1 LDALAPLG
9 INLTFLISQIVNFI
23 VLLLILRAWAWKPIR
38 RMLEQRRE
46 RIAQGLEDARVAA
59 EARANA
65 EKEAQAILGRAQAE
79 ANQKVRESADRAEQ
93 VAREI
98 RAAAEK
104 DVAGLR
110 ETAAGEAEQART
122 AALGELRGQV
132 AALAIAAAQKLIGES
147 LDEKRQRHLLEEFFS
162 GIKDGRVVVLEGET
176 LQGAGAEVTSALPLT
191 EAEQETV
198 RRQLARPLGEG
209 ASLSFR
215 VNPAIL
221 GGLVIRVGDKVI
233 DGSVAGKL
241 EGLRQSL
248 R

>member
-1 LDALAPLG
+1 MEALG
-9 INLTFLISQIVNFI
+9 INLGYLLVQILNFAI
-23 VLLLILRAWAWKPIR
+23 IFVVLRVWVYKPILGLLER
-38 RMLEQRRE
+38 RRQ

-65 EKEAQAILGRAQAE
+65 EKEAQAILGQAQAD
-79 ANQKVRESADRAEQ
+79 ANQRVRESAERAEQ

-98 RAAAEK
+98 HAAAEK
-104 DVAGLR
+104 DAAAVR
-110 ETAAGEAEQART
+110 EAAAGEAEQARS

-147 LDEKRQRHLLEEFFS
+147 LDEKRQRHLVEEFFS
-162 GIKDGRVVVLEGET
+162 GIKDGRVLVLEGEA
-176 LQGAGAEVTSALPLT
+176 LQGASAEVTSALPLT
-191 EAEQETV
+191 EAEQATV
-198 RRQLARPLGEG
+198 SKQLAKPLGAG

>member
-1 LDALAPLG
+1 MDALAPLG

-23 VLLLILRAWAWKPIR
+23 VLLLILRTWAWKPIR
-38 RMLEQRRE
+38 RTLEQRRE
-46 RIAQGLEDARVAA
+46 RIAQGLEDARIAA

-65 EKEAQAILGRAQAE
+65 EKEAQSVLGTAQAE
-79 ANQKVRESADRAEQ
+79 ASQVVREASERAEQ

-98 RAAAEK
+98 RTAAEK
-104 DVAGLR
+104 EAMAIR
-110 ETAAGEAEQART
+110 EAAAGEAGEVRT
-122 AALGELRGQV
+122 RALGELRGEV

-147 LDEKRQRHLLEEFFS
+147 LDEARQRNLVQEFFS
-162 GIKDGRVVVLEGET
+162 GVKKGRVQVLEGET
-176 LQGAGAEVTSALPLT
+176 LQGSSAEVTSALPLT
-191 EAEQETV
+191 DEEQQTV
-198 RRQLARPLGEG
+198 RTQLAKPLGAG
-209 ASLSFR
+209 ATMSFR

-221 GGLVIRVGDKVI
+221 GGLIVRVGDKVI

>member
-1 LDALAPLG
+1 LEALG
-9 INLTFLISQIVNFI
+9 INLGYLFVQILNFAI
-23 VLLLILRAWAWKPIR
+23 IFVVLRVWVYKPILGL
-38 RMLEQRRE
+38 LERRRE

-65 EKEAQAILGRAQAE
+65 EKEAQAILGRAQAD
-79 ANQKVRESADRAEQ
+79 ANQKVRESAERAEQ

-98 RAAAEK
+98 HAAAEK
-104 DVAGLR
+104 DAAAVRAA
-110 ETAAGEAEQART
+110 AAGEAEQARS

-147 LDEKRQRHLLEEFFS
+147 LDEKRQRHLVQEFFS

-176 LQGAGAEVTSALPLT
+176 LQGASAEVTSALPLT
-191 EAEQETV
+191 EAEQDTV
-198 RRQLARPLGEG
+198 RKQLAKPLGAG
-209 ASLSFR
+209 APLSFR

-233 DGSVAGKL
+233 DGSVAGQL